1 MYDYNL
7 AYGNLDLN
15 ALEDKELV
23 DFAHSCIKSF
33 FESLY
38 LIRFSDDSTK
48 LSYREADLTA
58 DELSE
63 LALIMA
69 DLECGYTKMN
79 RKRYQDTID
88 QLLFNISLY
97 SGNSISIKGHL
108 SNGIARLMRGTVEK
122 LVKEKRIL
130 V

>member
-15 ALEDKELV
+15 ALEDNELV

-63 LALIMA
+63 LALLMA
-69 DLECGYTKMN
+69 DLEGGYKKMN

-97 SGNSISIKGHL
+97 GGNSTSIKGQL
-108 SNGIARLMRGTVEK
+108 SNGIAWLMRGTVEK

>member
-1 MYDYNL
+1 M
-7 AYGNLDLN
+7 
-15 ALEDKELV
+15 
-23 DFAHSCIKSF
+23 
-33 FESLY
+33 
-38 LIRFSDDSTK
+38 IRFSDDSTK

-69 DLECGYTKMN
+69 DLEGGYKKMN

-97 SGNSISIKGHL
+97 GGNSTSIKGHL